1 MDMLELLGVPPA
13 QVELVLVNGEPGDF
27 SCIVQ
32 AGDRISVYPEFCSL
46 DISPLG
52 RQKHA

>member
-1 MDMLELLGVPPA
+1 MDMLELLGVPPV